1 MLQKSGEFVTLLK
14 FQAINSQLL
23 HIFSLCQHLKTAAHR
38 LELFQYIR
46 TFESLKYESDGFF
59 FLVNFIHVIVA
70 SGIAFHFLV
79 TMKRVCL
86 LRNQTRMTTSC
97 ELASLI

>member
-14 FQAINSQLL
+14 FQAINTLL
-23 HIFSLCQHLKTAAHR
+23 SRIFSPWRHLKTVVPS

-46 TFESLKYESDGFF
+46 TFESLKYKSDGFF

-70 SGIAFHFLV
+70 S
-79 TMKRVCL
+79 K
-86 LRNQTRMTTSC
+86 
-97 ELASLI
+97 